1 MAGNGYNSLKSKADI
16 MFIIEGY
23 SMGEI
28 DSNSTQRRPLHSTAW
43 VLLVFNGIA
52 LIISIMILASGFIEL
67 LSGGEHWGIIG
78 GILIVIQ
85 LFFLLPFT
93 IASLVRRR
101 SAVILRILN
110 SLVLFFGI
118 VCSASALGCIL
129 YEGWRASSGD
139 PFYSSGLYKSIRFGN
154 LEKVS
159 KLLEEDSN
167 LVWSGFR
174 ETPITLAVKKKD
186 MAMVK
191 LLLSKEPTLA
201 KSVSD
206 WGGMTPL
213 HWAVKVGDEE
223 IAKILIDH
231 DARINEGDNW
241 GKTPLALAQEI
252 RNKSMVDLLKAHG
265 ATEQDYEAMILWAI
279 QQGDYDTVKK
289 LLEKGV
295 DVNMSVPNGNCLI
308 DYAAESGH
316 RDIAELLVEKGA
328 SIRDTEEYSPL
339 DRAVEEGHLDM
350 VKFFISKGANPK
362 RRTYFNG
369 MTLAEQ
375 AREWGHSDIADYLDS
390 LNVPK

>member
-1 MAGNGYNSLKSKADI
+1 MKNCCADGREWLQFVEVKS
-16 MFIIEGY
+16 

-28 DSNSTQRRPLHSTAW
+28 DSNFTQRRPLYSAASE
-43 VLLVFNGIA
+43 LLVFNCIA
-52 LIISIMILASGFIEL
+52 LIISIMILASDFIGLHLE
-67 LSGGEHWGIIG
+67 GKYWCING

-85 LFFLLPFT
+85 LFVLLPFT

-101 SAVILRILN
+101 STVILRTLN

-118 VCSASALGCIL
+118 VCNAYALGSIWYDDWL
-129 YEGWRASSGD
+129 ASSGNT
-139 PFYSSGLYKSIRFGN
+139 FYSSGLYKAIKSGN
-154 LEKVS
+154 LEKVNT
-159 KLLEEDSN
+159 LLEEDSN

-201 KSVSD
+201 KSQND
-206 WGGMTPL
+206 WGGMTSL

-328 SIRDTEEYSPL
+328 SIRNTEEYSPL